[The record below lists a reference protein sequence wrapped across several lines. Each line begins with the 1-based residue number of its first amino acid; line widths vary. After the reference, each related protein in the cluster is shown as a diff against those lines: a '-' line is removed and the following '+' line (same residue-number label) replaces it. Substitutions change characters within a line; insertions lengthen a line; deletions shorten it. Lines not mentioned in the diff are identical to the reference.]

1 MAIFAILNLLKFV
14 LFIVALVVIGY
25 VLIKAKRKRREQMH
39 DAMHQLFNSTDTNNE
54 ENKEI

>member
-39 DAMHQLFNSTDTNNE
+39 DAIHRLFNSTDTDNDE
-54 ENKEI
+54 KH

>member
-39 DAMHQLFNSTDTNNE
+39 DAMHQLFNGTEVN
-54 ENKEI
+54 